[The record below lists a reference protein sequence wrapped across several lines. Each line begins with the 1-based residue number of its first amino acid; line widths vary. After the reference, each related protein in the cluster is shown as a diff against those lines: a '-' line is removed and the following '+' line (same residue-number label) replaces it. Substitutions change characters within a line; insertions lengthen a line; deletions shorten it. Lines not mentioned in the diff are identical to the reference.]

1 MPDRMT
7 TDSGI
12 PVKTSYDNRD
22 TSATMV
28 RSLGKPGEFP
38 YARGIYPN
46 MYRDRLWTMRQYTG
60 FGSASETNRRFKYL
74 ISHGETGLSTAF
86 DLPTQLG
93 LDSDHPRAAG
103 EVGRVGVAI
112 DSLDDM
118 EMLLRGIPLDK
129 VSTSMTINATASILL
144 SLYLAV

>member
-1 MPDRMT
+1 
-7 TDSGI
+7 
-12 PVKTSYDNRD
+12 
-22 TSATMV
+22 
-28 RSLGKPGEFP
+28 
-38 YARGIYPN
+38 

-60 FGSASETNRRFKYL
+60 FGSARETNRRFRFL

-112 DSLDDM
+112 NSLDDM
-118 EMLLRGIPLDK
+118 RRLFEGIHLDE
-129 VSTSMTINATASILL
+129 VSTSMTINATAPILL
-144 SLYLAV
+144 SLYVAVAREQ